1 MRHTSF
7 HALPRHPP
15 LTLIPVIT
23 RPFAFQLCV
32 SAQVNVNATMGKWPN
47 DYVHLSDAG
56 YRLVAENV
64 FRALKPAIES
74 SSSSGGVG
82 GG

>member
-1 MRHTSF
+1 M
-7 HALPRHPP
+7 
-15 LTLIPVIT
+15 
-23 RPFAFQLCV
+23 CV

-82 GG
+82 GR